1 MTPEPAG
8 WSKLEEIKRQSRFLR
23 GQIAQELAQPA
34 AHFEEPTAHLLKH
47 HGIYQQ
53 DDRDLRGLAS
63 GREGQPAE
71 RSWIMM
77 VRVKIPGG
85 RLTAAQWLGLSEL
98 ADRLGNRTLRI
109 TNRQDVQFHGV
120 SKHHL
125 PQLMFAIHRLGLTT
139 LGACGDVV
147 RNVLACPA
155 PLADGGIRDQL
166 YEYAQKITAHFSPR
180 TKAYQEIWHGLG
192 TADDLPPAAQPGP
205 DAQGSDVQEEPLY
218 GPNYLPRKFKMAF
231 GVPEDNCTDIYTND
245 LAFLAAVQADSI
257 QGFQVLVG
265 GGLGMTPAD
274 KTTFPAL
281 AQPLAFILPQDLLR
295 LVEAV
300 FTLFRDHGNRAN
312 RRRARLKYLVADWG
326 MERFRQELE
335 RYYGRTLPPAQNIT
349 VTGVEHHLGWH
360 RQSDGRW
367 FYGLYVENGRVADRE
382 DVRLKTVLEQI
393 CRQFAP
399 GIRLTA
405 MMHLLIT
412 DVADEARPEL
422 EAILRNH
429 GVRRSEEV
437 LPVRKYSGACVAL
450 PTCGMAITESERAL
464 PAILDGVEGV
474 LGRLGL
480 EQLPLCI
487 RMSGCPNGCGRPYN
501 AEIGLVGRGKDT
513 YALYLGGHRLG
524 NRLAFLQDPMLGREE
539 ILPVLGRLLEGF
551 RQLRRDNEDF
561 GDFCA
566 RMGPEALRP
575 LIRLEHHG
583 PAPS

>member
-53 DDRDLRGLAS
+53 DDRDLRGRSA
-63 GREGQPAE
+63 GREGQPSE
-71 RSWIMM
+71 RAWIMR

-180 TKAYQEIWHGLG
+180 TKAYQEIWHGLR

-245 LAFLAAVQADSI
+245 LAF
-257 QGFQVLVG
+257 
-265 GGLGMTPAD
+265 
-274 KTTFPAL
+274 
-281 AQPLAFILPQDLLR
+281 
-295 LVEAV
+295 
-300 FTLFRDHGNRAN
+300 
-312 RRRARLKYLVADWG
+312 
-326 MERFRQELE
+326 
-335 RYYGRTLPPAQNIT
+335 
-349 VTGVEHHLGWH
+349 
-360 RQSDGRW
+360 
-367 FYGLYVENGRVADRE
+367 
-382 DVRLKTVLEQI
+382 
-393 CRQFAP
+393 
-399 GIRLTA
+399 
-405 MMHLLIT
+405 
-412 DVADEARPEL
+412 
-422 EAILRNH
+422 
-429 GVRRSEEV
+429 
-437 LPVRKYSGACVAL
+437 
-450 PTCGMAITESERAL
+450 
-464 PAILDGVEGV
+464 
-474 LGRLGL
+474 
-480 EQLPLCI
+480 
-487 RMSGCPNGCGRPYN
+487 
-501 AEIGLVGRGKDT
+501 
-513 YALYLGGHRLG
+513 
-524 NRLAFLQDPMLGREE
+524 
-539 ILPVLGRLLEGF
+539 
-551 RQLRRDNEDF
+551 
-561 GDFCA
+561 
-566 RMGPEALRP
+566 
-575 LIRLEHHG
+575 
-583 PAPS
+583 